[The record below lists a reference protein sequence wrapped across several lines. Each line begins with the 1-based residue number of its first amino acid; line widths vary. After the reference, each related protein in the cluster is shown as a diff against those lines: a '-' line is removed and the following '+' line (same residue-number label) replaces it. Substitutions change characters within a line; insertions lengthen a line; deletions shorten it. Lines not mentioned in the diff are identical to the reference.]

1 MLGDMPLELGEDAAL
16 CAGAKRGVLAEG
28 DWSTTGER
36 AQTGGAGAA
45 LCRAGSTAG
54 RSLAKGWF
62 GPGVGLQKQETT
74 ADLGVGTTGTEV
86 GCSAASSLSPHS

>member
-1 MLGDMPLELGEDAAL
+1 MRPCARVQSAACWL
-16 CAGAKRGVLAEG
+16 KESGARQVREQKR
-28 DWSTTGER
+28 
-36 AQTGGAGAA
+36 AGAA

-74 ADLGVGTTGTEV
+74 ADLGVDTTGTEV
-86 GCSAASSLSPHS
+86 GCSAASRLSPQS